1 MEILYH
7 YVDKSY
13 SWGWGIIPTIA
24 AVALALWILIVI
36 IDKVRG
42 KSYDDNTRFFAGC
55 CLVIILFTGI
65 VSASGANKTTYDV
78 YKVTV
83 DETAIDYTEFLNIY
97 EIIDQEGKIYTIKY
111 RN

>member
-7 YVDKSY
+7 YVDHSY

-24 AVALALWILIVI
+24 AIALALWFLIII
-36 IDKVRG
+36 IDKVCR
-42 KSYDDNTRFFAGC
+42 KSYDNNTRFFAGC
-55 CLVIILFTGI
+55 CLVIILFVGI
-65 VSASGANKTTYDV
+65 VSSSVAHKTTYDV
-78 YKVTV
+78 YKVIL
-83 DETAIDYTEFLNIY
+83 DETAIDYPEFLDIY

>member
-7 YVDKSY
+7 YVDNSY

-24 AVALALWILIVI
+24 TIAFALWFLIII
-36 IDKVRG
+36 IDKVCG
-42 KSYDDNTRFFAGC
+42 KSYDSNTRFFAGC
-55 CLVIILFTGI
+55 CLIIILFVGI
-65 VSASGANKTTYDV
+65 VSAAVAHKTTYDI

-83 DETAIDYTEFLNIY
+83 DETAVDYTEFLNTY